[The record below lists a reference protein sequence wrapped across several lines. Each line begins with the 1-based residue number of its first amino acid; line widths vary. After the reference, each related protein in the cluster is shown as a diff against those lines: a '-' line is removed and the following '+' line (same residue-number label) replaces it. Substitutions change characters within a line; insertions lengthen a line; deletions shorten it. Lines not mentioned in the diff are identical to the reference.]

1 MKLLLVKYVK
11 VTRDGNKDV
20 EFLTELKD
28 DQKVLE
34 VEIDGRMRTFVSS
47 QYQGKEFYFPAV
59 IVEV

>member
-11 VTRDGNKDV
+11 VTRDGNKNI

-28 DQKVLE
+28 DQDVLQ
-34 VEIDGRMRTFVSS
+34 VKIDGETRDFVSS
-47 QYQGKEFYFPAV
+47 IYQGKKFYFPAV